1 MDATYLTCKELV
13 ELVTEYLEDALTS
26 LDRMR
31 FEEHIMTCP
40 PCRAHLDQMRR
51 TLAVV
56 GSVPEEAVSPDA
68 ERSLLEAFRGWK
80 RRA

>member
-1 MDATYLTCKELV
+1 VRAAYLTCRELV
-13 ELVTEYLEDALTS
+13 ELVTEYLEDALAPV
-26 LDRMR
+26 DRTR

-56 GSVPEEAVSPDA
+56 GRLSEDSLSPEA
-68 ERSLLEAFRGWK
+68 ERSLLSAFREWK
-80 RRA
+80 RDA